1 MFPSQLGQVS
11 LPSNSASDRVVGE
24 LPRERLNWLLGKT
37 EGPSLLADHQWA
49 EEHTQPI
56 DTHATL
62 DERDSTGRR
71 HAAPLVACSR

>member
-1 MFPSQLGQVS
+1 MFSSQLGQVS

-49 EEHTQPI
+49 EEHTQVQPSI
-56 DTHATL
+56 RETQ
-62 DERDSTGRR
+62 
-71 HAAPLVACSR
+71 LVVGTQHH